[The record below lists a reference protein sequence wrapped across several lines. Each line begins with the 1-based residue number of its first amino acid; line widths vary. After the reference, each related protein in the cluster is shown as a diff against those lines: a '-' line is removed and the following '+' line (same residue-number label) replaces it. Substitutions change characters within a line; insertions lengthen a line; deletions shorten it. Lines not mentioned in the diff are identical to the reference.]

1 MYYFTGNWAFP
12 NTTTNQTVLNNT
24 KLFFLFCFL
33 KRLKK
38 QSSCRD
44 SAIIGS
50 LFSGCLSL
58 CTYSRKITDPVLLCS
73 KDQKSSHNMTGLS
86 FCYVGLFSGSKY
98 YHRPIVNKKTCL
110 ATLSKIN
117 ANCIF
122 IYFTSTALF
131 AQYVTF
137 GDLILKSR

>member
-1 MYYFTGNWAFP
+1 MYYFTGHWAFP
-12 NTTTNQTVLNNT
+12 NVTTNQTVLNNT
-24 KLFFLFCFL
+24 RVFSFLFFL
-33 KRLKK
+33 RLKK

-73 KDQKSSHNMTGLS
+73 EDQKSSHNMTGLS

-98 YHRPIVNKKTCL
+98 YHSPIVNKKTCL
-110 ATLSKIN
+110 ATKRKIN
-117 ANCIF
+117 ANCLF

-131 AQYVTF
+131 AQYVAF
-137 GDLILKSR
+137 GDLILKSQ